1 MLDQSARPKGRIVPD
16 ASSAE
21 DDLEDCSDLGS
32 VRKEVV
38 RALGGRLRLT
48 SSFYSLSK

>member
-1 MLDQSARPKGRIVPD
+1 MLDQSATPKGRIGPD

-21 DDLEDCSDLGS
+21 DDLEDCSNLRS
-32 VRKEVV
+32 VRKAVV
-38 RALGGRLRLT
+38 RVPGGRLRLT

>member
-1 MLDQSARPKGRIVPD
+1 MLDQSARPKGQIVPD

-32 VRKEVV
+32 MRKAVV
-38 RALGGRLRLT
+38 RAPGGRLRST

>member
-1 MLDQSARPKGRIVPD
+1 MLDQSARPKGRIGPD

-21 DDLEDCSDLGS
+21 DDFEDSSDLGS
-32 VRKEVV
+32 VRKAVV
-38 RALGGRLRLT
+38 RAPHGRLRST